1 MQGNGEMALVKI
13 KVTNHLSDGKRKAL
27 RNKKNFFLNFEYVN
41 VALHIS
47 D

>member
-1 MQGNGEMALVKI
+1 MALVKI
-13 KVTNHLSDGKRKAL
+13 KVTNHLSDGKRKAS
-27 RNKKNFFLNFEYVN
+27 RNKFFFLNFDYVN